1 MCGIGLIRLRKPFEY
16 YVDKYGS
23 PKFGLKRLYMLMH
36 KQRNRGQDSAGVATL
51 KIDIPAGKRYIS
63 RYRSIKKNP
72 VEDIFGHI
80 NKKLEKPLKR
90 FRKGKKETE
99 SFRQDHAYMGEVLL
113 GHARYVTHGENTK
126 EQAHP
131 FLRQNNWRSRN
142 LIMAGNFNLTN
153 VEELFEVLVN
163 LGQHPKDKVDT
174 VLVMEKIGHFLDEE
188 NQRIFDKYKGKY
200 ANQEITKLID
210 QELDMRHVLE
220 RACKDF
226 DGGYVMTGIVGNG
239 ISFVARDPAGIR
251 PAYYYA
257 DDELVVVASEKPAIK
272 SVFDIDFEAIQ
283 EIKPAHALI
292 IDKQGN
298 YKEERFIQDL
308 PQKSC
313 SFERIYFSR
322 GTDPAIYEERK
333 ELGKIVC
340 PQILEE
346 INYDLENT
354 VFSYIPNTAE
364 TSFLGMMQGLE
375 KYLIE
380 LRKKKILSQ
389 DYKDQAELEKML
401 SFTPRVEK
409 LVIKD
414 EKLRTFINKGEDR
427 DELVSHVYD
436 TTYGVI
442 RENRDT
448 LVLIDDSIVRGT
460 TLQKSIVALLDKL
473 SPKKLVVVSSAPQIR
488 FPDFY
493 GISMSSMKEFIAFR
507 AVIELLEERNMEGL
521 LDEVQAKCLHD
532 LEFPSD
538 NPENFVKM
546 IYEPFTEDEI
556 TEKIAQMSRQ
566 KANAKVSVIY
576 QSIENLHKACPNHQG
591 DWYFTGNYP
600 TKGGIRQVNQAFLD
614 YMEDKVKKE
623 KKKNL
628 VTS

>member
-16 YVDKYGS
+16 YVDKYKT

-51 KIDIPAGKRYIS
+51 KMDIPPGKRYIS

-72 VEDIFGHI
+72 VEDIFEHI
-80 NKKLEKPLKR
+80 NKKLEKPIKR
-90 FRKGKKETE
+90 FQKGKVDVEL
-99 SFRQDHAYMGEVLL
+99 FRQDNAYMGEVLL
-113 GHARYVTHGENTK
+113 GHARYVTQGANTK
-126 EQAHP
+126 EEAHP
-131 FLRQNNWRSRN
+131 ALRQNNWRSRN

-188 NQRIFDKYKGKY
+188 NQRIFDEYREQY
-200 ANQEITKLID
+200 DNQEMTTVID
-210 QELDMRHVLE
+210 QNLDMRRVLE

-257 DDELVVVASEKPAIK
+257 DEELIVVASEKPAIK

-283 EIKPAHALI
+283 EVKPAHALI
-292 IDKQGN
+292 IDREGN
-298 YKEERFIQDL
+298 YKEERFMDDL

-322 GTDPAIYEERK
+322 GTDPAIYQERK
-333 ELGKIVC
+333 ELGKIIC

-346 INYDLENT
+346 INHDLENAI
-354 VFSYIPNTAE
+354 FSYIPNTAE

-375 KYLIE
+375 DYLINM
-380 LRKKKILSQ
+380 RKNKILSKSYQ
-389 DYKDQAELEKML
+389 DQAELEKML
-401 SFTPRVEK
+401 EFTPRVEK

-414 EKLRTFINKGEDR
+414 EKLRTFINKGEGR
-427 DELVSHVYD
+427 DELVAHVYN

-442 RENRDT
+442 CENQDT

-493 GISMSSMKEFIAFR
+493 GISMSSMEEFIAFR
-507 AVIELLEERNMEGL
+507 AVIELLKERDMEEL
-521 LDEVQAKCLHD
+521 LYEVKAKCLHE
-532 LEFPSD
+532 LEFPSE
-538 NPENFVKM
+538 NPENFVKL

-556 TEKIAQMSRQ
+556 TQKIAQMARN
-566 KANAKVSVIY
+566 KAKAEVSVIY
-576 QSIENLHKACPNHQG
+576 QSIENLHKTCPNHQG

-600 TKGGIRQVNQAFLD
+600 TQGGMRQVNKAFLD
-614 YMEDKVKKE
+614 YMEERDKKAE
-623 KKKNL
+623 SQESL
-628 VTS
+628 VS